1 MEEGTLSLQP
11 IPDYI
16 RWVNENGELHYLSFE
31 KTEHL
36 TREYS
41 KIATSSDLFLPGRI
55 LDTFFNI
62 EPDPPDD
69 ILEQVAILSWLPVES
84 VREYF
89 ATSRR
94 KFDKSF
100 RESMEQE
107 TWRKHH
113 LYKLSVGELQLKC
126 KALNV
131 PLKGQ
136 SWRSSPAQRLQSE
149 LQRQP

>member
-1 MEEGTLSLQP
+1 MNCWQIDENFKGSYAADYKVISNAQRDKYGTRISNPGMEEGTLSLQP

-41 KIATSSDLFLPGRI
+41 KIATSSDLFLPGRM

-69 ILEQVAILSWLPVES
+69 ILEQIAILS
-84 VREYF
+84 
-89 ATSRR
+89 
-94 KFDKSF
+94 
-100 RESMEQE
+100 
-107 TWRKHH
+107 
-113 LYKLSVGELQLKC
+113 
-126 KALNV
+126 
-131 PLKGQ
+131 
-136 SWRSSPAQRLQSE
+136 
-149 LQRQP
+149 